1 MIPPLFEKKDFHIH
15 VPEGATPKDGPSA
28 GITMYTSLV
37 SLYTQRKVK
46 EKIAMTGE
54 LTLRGKV
61 LAVGGIKEKILAAK
75 RSGIEEV
82 ILSVQNK
89 KDIDEIDQKYIKGI
103 QIHYV
108 DTIEQVIDLALLDE
122 QVDNPLLIN

>member
-1 MIPPLFEKKDFHIH
+1 M
-15 VPEGATPKDGPSA
+15 
-28 GITMYTSLV
+28 
-37 SLYTQRKVK
+37 
-46 EKIAMTGE
+46 
-54 LTLRGKV
+54 
-61 LAVGGIKEKILAAK
+61 
-75 RSGIEEV
+75 

-122 QVDNPLLIN
+122 QVDNPLFIN